1 MVWSSITKLFLIDMR
16 TRHSVGSRTM
26 VDAQQ
31 DRYISVL
38 HGKYTA
44 MYMVRLTCELCVSFR
59 SLRAGVLGFDWWR
72 AWRGETWAHSEI
84 RD

>member
-1 MVWSSITKLFLIDMR
+1 MVWSSITKLFWIDMR

-44 MYMVRLTCELCVSFR
+44 MYMVRLTCEVCVCVVPFA
-59 SLRAGVLGFDWWR
+59 AGGSIGV
-72 AWRGETWAHSEI
+72 
-84 RD
+84 